1 MSKRKLR
8 QTEKEEFESVRVEKK
23 EHICAIVSRK
33 QASVKACAGVKGWH
47 QNVMRE
53 GRSNYA
59 LTHNRQP

>member
-33 QASVKACAGVKGWH
+33 QASVKACAGVKG
-47 QNVMRE
+47 
-53 GRSNYA
+53 
-59 LTHNRQP
+59 